1 MIFKVF
7 PFMEWFKD
15 YSLEKFR
22 IDFLAGL
29 TVALVLIPQSMAYA
43 QLAGLPAYYGLYA
56 AFLPPMIA
64 SLFGSSRQL
73 ATGPVAVVSLMTAAS
88 LEPLATAGS
97 EAFIAYAVL
106 LAMTVGVFQFLL
118 GVLRLGMI
126 VNFLS
131 HPVVNGFTNAAAII
145 IASSQLSKIFGVYVD
160 KAPHH
165 YETIINV
172 IKASFQFTHWP
183 TLLIG
188 AFAISIMYGLKRMNP
203 RIPYVLVAVV
213 ITTVISWATGFEHN
227 RQISISQIQSPRFH
241 ETVSAFNQALNQIS
255 ELGEKRTLLTPQLE
269 SVRSAHAASDK
280 LLELN
285 YEINR
290 LSFKIDQLK
299 EEAHQLRE
307 MMRSVHFFAEPSD
320 EGKLLLYDRNE
331 LEKGKT
337 VEGRIWRIKVGNK
350 KLDEENLL
358 MTGGGAVVG
367 VIPEGLPSLS
377 IPDIKLSSFFQL
389 LPYAVIISLLGFME
403 AIAIAKAMAAKTGQ
417 RLDPNQELIGQ
428 GLANI
433 LGAIGKSYPVSGSF
447 SRSAVN
453 LQAGAVSGM
462 SSVITSLVVIA
473 TLLFFTPFLYH
484 LPQAVLATVIMM
496 AVIGLINVSG
506 FIHAWR
512 AQWYDGAISIITFLA
527 TLVMAPHLEKGIY
540 IGVALSLSVFLY
552 KAMRPKVSS
561 LSRHEDEGLKDTVA
575 HRLLKCEHIDL
586 VRFEG
591 PLFFANASYLED
603 EINNRIIHHKN
614 LRHIIIAANGI
625 NDLDASGEE
634 ALALVVDRL
643 RSAGYK
649 ISFSGVNESVMTV
662 LKRTHLFEKIGYH
675 NFFPTMEM
683 AIAKIHTSAHIG
695 STEKECPLLT
705 VCRTAENFE
714 STGGE

>member
-172 IKASFQFTHWP
+172 IKAAFQFTHWP

-213 ITTVISWATGFEHN
+213 VTTVISWATGFEHN
-227 RQISISQIQSPRFH
+227 RQISISQIQSTRFR
-241 ETVSAFNQALNQIS
+241 ETVSAFNQTLNQIS
-255 ELGEKRTLLTPQLE
+255 ELGEKRTVLNPQIE
-269 SVRSAHAASDK
+269 SVRSDHTASEK

-285 YEINR
+285 HEMNR

-307 MMRSVHFFAEPSD
+307 TMRSVHFVVEPSD
-320 EGKLLLYDRNE
+320 EGNLLFYDRNE
-331 LEKGKT
+331 IEKGKNI
-337 VEGRIWRIKVGNK
+337 EGRIWRIKVGNRN
-350 KLDEENLL
+350 LDEENLL

-377 IPDIKLSSFFQL
+377 IPDIKVSSFLQL

-586 VRFEG
+586 IRFEG

-603 EINNRIIHHKN
+603 EINNRIIKHKN

-675 NFFPTMEM
+675 NFFPTMEK
-683 AIAKIHTSAHIG
+683 AITKIHKSAHIG

-705 VCRTAENFE
+705 VCRAAENFE